1 MQNIFYP
8 LKFVLFLCLFSSAFL
23 VAQDQR
29 SGISY
34 QALILNISEVELPG
48 ANQKNTPLRNQNI
61 CLQFSLIDEMGNYEY
76 IEHTTTT
83 TDSNGMVNVVIGTGN
98 AVGGSPWSAIE
109 WSAAMKSLKVD
120 FDVTGQCNSFQ
131 ELSLQQLTAVPFALY
146 APGSEIPGPQGDP
159 GEEGISA
166 YEVWLAL
173 GNTGDEQAFIDALKG
188 DAGED
193 GILGADGQSVYDVW
207 LALGNTGDEQAFID
221 SLKGADGEDGD
232 DFAFELPDG
241 VENGDYLKW
250 IWNGTSWDITVITPD
265 DTSIILI
272 SSTGTNTQSV
282 CANVPIEP
290 VAYSFSEIVSGVT
303 VIGLP
308 AGLNFELTNNELI
321 ISGQITQQLLQS
333 STFEYQV
340 QVPQSNGPNRVAYG
354 RITFDPA
361 PQIILDV
368 GEQNMSACLLEP
380 IDPIE
385 YLIEN
390 AQNSA
395 TVTGLPPGISSSII
409 GNRIIISGTPDSSLI
424 DGSSATY
431 TIEIPPGTCDAV
443 SITGIISFTDCSTC
457 YPTAEAGADATICS
471 GEIFQI
477 AGNVGNATNIFWT
490 TSGNGTFDNSNSPN
504 PKYVPTTEDFDSGSV
519 TLTVKVQNDSCGSLE
534 ELEDSMVLSISDCS
548 SIDVTLI
555 NNMEAIVFA
564 NDVTFGAEIQTAN
577 IQNIASAGLC
587 YNTTG
592 GATTADPKVEQAYYD
607 GGFWKD
613 VPPVFE
619 LDLVSV
625 PVDSLFVRPFVTTIG
640 GDTVYGNQIAI
651 ANEDP
656 NRNHIYNFS
665 TESGDFS
672 PENYTITTTSEI
684 TFQNIISLRNLNWEY
699 GSPNY
704 SNIVIVNF
712 PSLDRIEGN
721 FTLKYEYSLREFNA
735 PKLREISSR
744 LIVDYNNIEKFL
756 LPELQSIRYGGS
768 IRFNENLNEL
778 NLEKLE
784 ITTRDCCGDFQIE
797 ENNLLSVINLNNFY
811 KSRRNDGYLSG
822 DLKIIKNSNL
832 KTISFGTELD
842 LEARIV
848 ISGNQLLEE
857 IVFTKLINVVS
868 GEISITNNETLKSVS
883 FNSLVSSDFV
893 KDKSYWH
900 EPYITISSNKL
911 LEEINAPNLENFYKI
926 STQNN
931 ESLSEIIFPELTTVH
946 KNLTIQNNANLSK
959 VHMPKLETTGDKVY
973 NSNSFNLSSNQ
984 TLNDINFDSL
994 NKVYTSLTLEN
1005 NQQLDLNDF
1014 PCNLFVLV
1022 NDGLDCTFGDINVSN
1037 NLDDTYCFQ
1046 DQSLIPPIDIQT
1058 VAAFNISSEQAQSGG
1073 TITSFTKMKSRGV
1086 VWSTS
1091 PNPTIEN
1098 DFFSENGSLNGPY
1111 DSYMYNLQPN
1121 TTYYFRAYGED
1132 CKGVFYGNELEFT
1145 TLP

>member
-1 MQNIFYP
+1 MQNIFQP
-8 LKFVLFLCLFSSAFL
+8 LKFVLFLCLFNATFIA
-23 VAQDQR
+23 AQDQR

-34 QALILNISEVELPG
+34 QALILNTSEVELPG
-48 ANQKNTPLRNQNI
+48 ANQKDSPLRNKEI
-61 CLQFSLIDEMGNYEY
+61 CLQFSLIDETGNYEY
-76 IEHTTTT
+76 IEHVRTT
-83 TDSNGMVNVVIGTGN
+83 TDSQGMVNLVIGTGTPI
-98 AVGGSPWSAIE
+98 GGSQWSDIE

-120 FDVTGQCNSFQ
+120 FDITGQCNAF
-131 ELSLQQLTAVPFALY
+131 EALSLQQLTAVPFALY
-146 APGSEIPGPQGDP
+146 APGAGTEGPQGEVGDP
-159 GEEGISA
+159 GEDGEDGEPGVSGEEGPSA
-166 YEVWLAL
+166 YEIWLDL
-173 GNTGDEQAFIDALKG
+173 GNTGTEQ
-188 DAGED
+188 E
-193 GILGADGQSVYDVW
+193 
-207 LALGNTGDEQAFID
+207 FID

-241 VENGDYLKW
+241 VENGDYLQW

-272 SSTGTNTQSV
+272 SSTGTNNQSV
-282 CANVPIEP
+282 CANVEIEP
-290 VAYSFSEIVSGVT
+290 IFYSFSEVVSGVT

-308 AGLNFELTNNELI
+308 SGLTFELTNNELV
-321 ISGQITQQLLQS
+321 ISGKITQQLLQT

-354 RITFDPA
+354 KITFEPA
-361 PQIILDV
+361 PQILLDL
-368 GEQNMSACLLEP
+368 GEQNLSSCLLEP
-380 IDPIE
+380 IEPIE

-390 AQNSA
+390 SQSSA
-395 TVTGLPPGISSSII
+395 TITGLPSGITSSIV
-409 GNRIIISGTPDSSLI
+409 GNRIIIQGIPDSTLI
-424 DGSSATY
+424 DGSSYIY
-431 TIEIPPGTCDAV
+431 TIETDPGTCAAV
-443 SITGIISFTDCSTC
+443 SITGTLSFTDCSTC

-504 PKYVPTTEDFDSGSV
+504 PKYVPTNEDFNSGSV
-519 TLTVKVQNDSCGSLE
+519 TLTVKAQNDSCGSLE

-555 NNMEAIVFA
+555 NNIEAIVFA
-564 NDVTFGAEIQTAN
+564 NDVTFGAEIVTDN

-592 GATTADPKVEQAYYD
+592 GATTSDPKVEQAYYD
-607 GGFWKD
+607 GGFWKE
-613 VPPVFE
+613 VPPIFE
-619 LDLVSV
+619 LDLVGV

-665 TESGDFS
+665 TYSGDFS

-684 TFQNIISLRNLNWEY
+684 TFQNIISIDNLNWEY

-712 PSLDRIEGN
+712 PSLDRIGGN
-721 FTLKYEYSLREFNA
+721 LILNYEYSLREFNA
-735 PKLREISSR
+735 PKLREINR
-744 LIVDYNNIEKFL
+744 VKVGYNTIEKFL
-756 LPELQSIRYGGS
+756 LPKLLSIAGGGFIS
-768 IRFNENLNEL
+768 QNENLEEIDL
-778 NLEKLE
+778 DSLEE
-784 ITTRDCCGDFQIE
+784 ISSSFTIND
-797 ENNLLSVINLNNFY
+797 NNLLSVINLNNFY
-811 KSRRNDGYLSG
+811 KSRNGNGSHTG
-822 DLKIIKNSNL
+822 VIGINNNSNL
-832 KTISFGTELD
+832 KTINFGTGLD
-842 LEARIV
+842 LEAS
-848 ISGNQLLEE
+848 ISITNNEKLEE
-857 IVFTKLINVVS
+857 INVNNITNVVS
-868 GEISITNNETLKSVS
+868 GEIFIQSNETLKSVS
-883 FNSLVSSDFV
+883 FNSLKSSNDV
-893 KDKSYWH
+893 KDKKYWS
-900 EPYITISSNKL
+900 EPYISIGSNKL
-911 LEEINAPNLENFYKI
+911 LEEINAPSLEDFYKI
-926 STQNN
+926 SIVSN
-931 ESLSEIIFPELTTVH
+931 ESLSEVIFPELTTVY
-946 KNLTIQNNANLSK
+946 KNLSVQSNVSLSK

-973 NSNSFNLSSNQ
+973 NSISFSLNHNQ

-994 NKVYTSLTLEN
+994 HKVYTSLTVVN

-1014 PCNLFVLV
+1014 PCKLFVLV

-1046 DQSLIPPIDIQT
+1046 DPSLIPPIDIQT
-1058 VAAFNISSEQAQSGG
+1058 VAAFNITSAQAQSGG
-1073 TITSFTKMKSRGV
+1073 AITSFTEMKSRGV

-1091 PNPTIEN
+1091 ANPTIDDVN
-1098 DFFSENGSLNGPY
+1098 DFSSENGSLNGSY

-1132 CKGVFYGNELEFT
+1132 CNGVFYGNELEFK

>member
-1 MQNIFYP
+1 MKNKVSLLLIFFM
-8 LKFVLFLCLFSSAFL
+8 LSNFLF
-23 VAQDQR
+23 AQENR
-29 SGISY
+29 NGISY
-34 QALILNISEVELPG
+34 QALILDTNVEELPG
-48 ANQKNTPLRNQNI
+48 VNNVQLPLVNTQI
-61 CLQFSLIDEMGNYEY
+61 CLAFTILDALGNDEYKEY
-76 IEHTTTT
+76 VVTT
-83 TDSNGMVNVVIGTGN
+83 TDLFGMVNVVIGTGQQVSFN
-98 AVGGSPWSAIE
+98 GWNDIAWTSDS
-109 WSAAMKSLKVD
+109 KSLVVELDK
-120 FDVTGQCNSFQ
+120 TGSCTAF
-131 ELSLQQLTAVPFALY
+131 ELISNEKLTAVPFALY
-146 APGSEIPGPQGDP
+146 SPGSGVQGID
-159 GEEGISA
+159 GKSA
-166 YEVWLAL
+166 YEIWLDL
-173 GNTGDEQAFIDALKG
+173 GNTGTEQD
-188 DAGED
+188 
-193 GILGADGQSVYDVW
+193 
-207 LALGNTGDEQAFID
+207 FID
-221 SLKGADGEDGD
+221 SLKGADGEDGED
-232 DFAFELPDG
+232 GEDFAFELPDG
-241 VENGDYLKW
+241 VENGDYLQW
-250 IWNGTSWDITVITPD
+250 IWNGSSWDITVITPD

-272 SSTGTNTQSV
+272 SSSGTNNQSV
-282 CANVPIEP
+282 CANVEIEP
-290 VAYSFSEIVSGVT
+290 IVYSFSEIVSGVT

-308 AGLNFELTNNELI
+308 SGLNFELTNNELI
-321 ISGQITQQLLQS
+321 ISGKITQQLLQT

-368 GEQNMSACLLEP
+368 GKQNMSACLLEP

-390 AQNSA
+390 SQNSA
-395 TVTGLPPGISSSII
+395 TVTGLPPGISSSIV

-431 TIEIPPGTCDAV
+431 TIETPPGTCDAV

-477 AGNVGNATNIFWT
+477 AGNVGNATNIYWT
-490 TSGNGTFDNSNSPN
+490 TSGNGTFDNPNSPN
-504 PKYVPTTEDFDSGSV
+504 PKYVPTNEDFNSGSV
-519 TLTVKVQNDSCGSLE
+519 TLTVKAQNDSCGSLE
-534 ELEDSMVLSISDCS
+534 ELEDSMLLSISDCS

-555 NNMEAIVFA
+555 NNIEAVVFA
-564 NDVTFGAEIQTAN
+564 NDVTFGAEIVTDN

-587 YNTTG
+587 YNTSG
-592 GATTADPKVEQAYYD
+592 GATTSDTKVEQAYYD
-607 GGFWKD
+607 GGFWKE

-619 LDLVSV
+619 LDLVGV

-704 SNIVIVNF
+704 SNIVTVNF
-712 PSLDRIEGN
+712 PNLDRIEQN
-721 FTLKYEYSLREFNA
+721 FILKYEYSLREFNA
-735 PKLREISSR
+735 PKLREVSSNFK
-744 LIVDYNNIEKFL
+744 VDYNNIEKFL
-756 LPELQSIRYGGS
+756 LPKLQYSGEGEGS
-768 IRFNENLNEL
+768 ISHNEKLNQL
-778 NLEKLE
+778 NLASWEGVKSAYNYFY
-784 ITTRDCCGDFQIE
+784 ITH
-797 ENNLLSVINLNNFY
+797 NNSLYDINLDSFY
-811 KSRRNDGYLSG
+811 RLRRNDGYAEYQL
-822 DLKIIKNSNL
+822 IISNNLNL
-832 KTISFGTELD
+832 KTINFRTDMD
-842 LEARIV
+842 LESRIQ
-848 ISGNQLLEE
+848 IYDNESLEE
-857 IVFTKLINVVS
+857 INFHNLSNVNSGDIRVYANQKLKKIN
-868 GEISITNNETLKSVS
+868 
-883 FNSLVSSDFV
+883 FYSLVSSDYV
-893 KDKSYWH
+893 KDQERWR
-900 EPYITISSNKL
+900 EPHINIFNNIM
-911 LEEINAPNLENFYKI
+911 LEEINAPSLENFYSI
-926 STQNN
+926 SIREN
-931 ESLSEIIFPELTTVH
+931 ESLAEITFNELTTTH
-946 KNLTIQNNANLSK
+946 KNLYVKDNVSLSK
-959 VHMPKLETTGDKVY
+959 IYMPKLETTGSKVY
-973 NSNSFNLSSNQ
+973 DSNSFYLNSNQ

-994 NKVYTSLTLEN
+994 HKVYTSLNVEN

-1037 NLDDTYCFQ
+1037 NQDDTYCFQ
-1046 DQSLIPPIDIQT
+1046 DPSLIPPTDIQT

-1086 VWSTS
+1086 VWSIS

-1098 DFFSENGSLNGPY
+1098 DIFSENGSLNGSY

-1121 TTYYFRAYGED
+1121 TTYYYRAYGED
-1132 CKGVFYGNELEFT
+1132 CNGVFYGNELQFT

>member
-1 MQNIFYP
+1 MKNKNSLLLI
-8 LKFVLFLCLFSSAFL
+8 LFASANFLF
-23 VAQDQR
+23 AQQSR
-29 SGISY
+29 NGISY
-34 QALILNISEVELPG
+34 QALILDTNVEELPG
-48 ANQKNTPLRNQNI
+48 VNNVQSPLVNTQI
-61 CLQFSLIDEMGNYEY
+61 CLAFTILDAFGNEEY
-76 IEHTTTT
+76 KEYVVTT
-83 TDSNGMVNVVIGTGN
+83 TDLFGMVNEVIGTGQQVSFN
-98 AVGGSPWSAIE
+98 GWNDIAWTSDS
-109 WSAAMKSLKVD
+109 KSLMVELDK
-120 FDVTGQCNSFQ
+120 TGSCTGF
-131 ELSLQQLTAVPFALY
+131 ELISNEVLTAVPFALY
-146 APGSEIPGPQGDP
+146 SPGSGVQGIDGKSAYEIWLDLGNTGSEQDFIDSLIGDDGDP
-159 GEEGISA
+159 GDPGDDGDSA

-173 GNTGDEQAFIDALKG
+173 GNTGTEQD
-188 DAGED
+188 
-193 GILGADGQSVYDVW
+193 
-207 LALGNTGDEQAFID
+207 FID

-241 VENGDYLKW
+241 VENGDFLQW
-250 IWNGTSWDITVITPD
+250 IWNGTTWDITVITPD

-272 SSTGTNTQSV
+272 SSSGTNNQSV
-282 CANVPIEP
+282 CANVEIEP
-290 VAYSFSEIVSGVT
+290 IVYSFSEIVSGVT

-308 AGLNFELTNNELI
+308 SGLNFELTNNELI
-321 ISGQITQQLLQS
+321 ISGQITQQLLET

-390 AQNSA
+390 SQNSA
-395 TVTGLPPGISSSII
+395 TITGLPPGISSSIV
-409 GNRIIISGTPDSSLI
+409 GNRIIISGTPDSSLV

-431 TIEIPPGTCDAV
+431 TIETPPGTCDAV

-477 AGNVGNATNIFWT
+477 AGNVGNATNIYWT
-490 TSGNGTFDNSNSPN
+490 TSGNGTFDNPNSPN
-504 PKYVPTTEDFDSGSV
+504 PKYVPTNEDFSSGSV
-519 TLTVKVQNDSCGSLE
+519 TLTVRAQNDSCGSLE

-555 NNMEAIVFA
+555 NNIEAIVFA
-564 NDVTFGAEIQTAN
+564 NDVTFGAEIVTDN

-587 YNTTG
+587 YNTIG
-592 GATTADPKVEQAYYD
+592 GATTSDPKVEQAYYD
-607 GGFWKD
+607 GGFWKE

-619 LDLVSV
+619 LDLVGV

-712 PSLDRIEGN
+712 PSLDRIEDN
-721 FTLKYEYSLREFNA
+721 FILKYEYSLREFNA
-735 PKLREISSR
+735 PKLRDVSTLLKVE
-744 LIVDYNNIEKFL
+744 YNNIEKFL
-756 LPELQSIRYGGS
+756 LPNLRYGGRS
-768 IRFNENLNEL
+768 SGAISNNENLNEL
-778 NLEKLE
+778 DLSSLEGNNYG
-784 ITTRDCCGDFQIE
+784 CCGEFKIDNNDSLIE
-797 ENNLLSVINLNNFY
+797 INLDSFY
-811 KSRRNDGYLSG
+811 KHRRGGRGNHYEFRIYENL
-822 DLKIIKNSNL
+822 NL
-832 KTISFGTELD
+832 KRIHFGADLD
-842 LEARIV
+842 FEAHIRIYR
-848 ISGNQLLEE
+848 
-857 IVFTKLINVVS
+857 
-868 GEISITNNETLKSVS
+868 NE
-883 FNSLVSSDFV
+883 N
-893 KDKSYWH
+893 
-900 EPYITISSNKL
+900 
-911 LEEINAPNLENFYKI
+911 LEEINFTNLTKVQSGQIEIENNQSLKKITFDSLKSSNYVKDQEQWMEPSIFILNNIILEEINMPSLEDFYKI
-926 STQNN
+926 TIKNN
-931 ESLSEIIFPELTTVH
+931 ESLPEIIFPELLTIH
-946 KNLTIQNNANLSK
+946 KNLTIQNNSNLSK

-973 NSNSFNLSSNQ
+973 NSNSFLFNSNQ
-984 TLNDINFDSL
+984 SLNDINFDSL
-994 NKVYTSLTLEN
+994 HKVYTSLTVEN
-1005 NQQLDLNDF
+1005 NQQLNLNDF

-1046 DQSLIPPIDIQT
+1046 DPSLIPAIDIQT

-1098 DFFSENGSLNGPY
+1098 DFFSENGSLNGSY
-1111 DSYMYNLQPN
+1111 DSYMYNLQPD
-1121 TTYYFRAYGED
+1121 TKYYFRAYGED
-1132 CKGVFYGNELEFT
+1132 CNGVFYGNELQFT

>member
-1 MQNIFYP
+1 MQNIFQP
-8 LKFVLFLCLFSSAFL
+8 LKFVLFLCLFNAAFIA
-23 VAQDQR
+23 AQDQR

-34 QALILNISEVELPG
+34 QALILNTSEVELPG
-48 ANQKNTPLRNQNI
+48 ANQKDSPLRNKEI
-61 CLQFSLIDEMGNYEY
+61 CLQFSLIDETGNYEY
-76 IEHTTTT
+76 IEHVRTT
-83 TDSNGMVNVVIGTGN
+83 TDSQGMVNLVIGTGTPI
-98 AVGGSPWSAIE
+98 GGSQWSDIE

-120 FDVTGQCNSFQ
+120 FDITGQCNAF
-131 ELSLQQLTAVPFALY
+131 EALSLQQLTAVPFALY
-146 APGSEIPGPQGDP
+146 APGAGTEGPQGEAGNPGEDGEDGEP
-159 GEEGISA
+159 GVSGEEGPSA
-166 YEVWLAL
+166 YEIWLDL
-173 GNTGDEQAFIDALKG
+173 GNTGTEQ
-188 DAGED
+188 E
-193 GILGADGQSVYDVW
+193 
-207 LALGNTGDEQAFID
+207 FID

-241 VENGDYLKW
+241 VENGDYLQW

-272 SSTGTNTQSV
+272 SSTGTNNQSV
-282 CANVPIEP
+282 CANVEIEP
-290 VAYSFSEIVSGVT
+290 IFYSFSEVVSGVT

-308 AGLNFELTNNELI
+308 SGLTFELTNNELV
-321 ISGQITQQLLQS
+321 ISGKITQQLLQT

-354 RITFDPA
+354 KITFEPA
-361 PQIILDV
+361 PQILLDL
-368 GEQNMSACLLEP
+368 GEQNLSSCLLEP
-380 IDPIE
+380 IEPIE

-390 AQNSA
+390 SQSSV
-395 TVTGLPPGISSSII
+395 TITGLPSGITSSIVV
-409 GNRIIISGTPDSSLI
+409 NRIIIQGIPDSTLI
-424 DGSSATY
+424 DGSSYIY
-431 TIEIPPGTCDAV
+431 TIETDPGTCAAV
-443 SITGIISFTDCSTC
+443 SITGTLSFTDCSTC

-504 PKYVPTTEDFDSGSV
+504 PKYVPTNEDFNSGSV
-519 TLTVKVQNDSCGSLE
+519 TLTVKAQNDSCGSLE

-555 NNMEAIVFA
+555 NNIEAIVFA
-564 NDVTFGAEIQTAN
+564 NDVTFGAEIVTDN

-592 GATTADPKVEQAYYD
+592 GPTTLDPKVEQAYYD

-613 VPPVFE
+613 VPAVFE
-619 LDLVSV
+619 LDLVGV

-712 PSLDRIEGN
+712 PSLDRIERN

-735 PKLREISSR
+735 PKLRDVGTALRI
-744 LIVDYNNIEKFL
+744 DHNNIEKFL
-756 LPELQSIRYGGS
+756 LPNLQYVGGES
-768 IRFNENLNEL
+768 GIISNNENLNEL
-778 NLEKLE
+778 DLSNLEGNND
-784 ITTRDCCGDFQIE
+784 RCCGSFQIY
-797 ENNLLSVINLNNFY
+797 NNDSLIEINLDSFY
-811 KSRRNDGYLSG
+811 KHRRNYGFHDQFSIYENLN
-822 DLKIIKNSNL
+822 LKIIH
-832 KTISFGTELD
+832 FGAD
-842 LEARIV
+842 IDFEAYIRIYR
-848 ISGNQLLEE
+848 NENLEE
-857 IVFTKLINVVS
+857 INFTNLTNVQSGQIEIHHNQSLKKINFDS
-868 GEISITNNETLKSVS
+868 LKSS
-883 FNSLVSSDFV
+883 NYV
-893 KDKSYWH
+893 KDKQDWR
-900 EPYITISSNKL
+900 EPHIFINNNSL
-911 LEEINAPNLENFYKI
+911 LEEINAPSLEDFYKI
-926 STQNN
+926 TIASN
-931 ESLSEIIFPELTTVH
+931 ESLSEVIFPELTTVY
-946 KNLTIQNNANLSK
+946 KNLSVQSNVSLSK

-973 NSNSFNLSSNQ
+973 NSNSFYLNYNQ
-984 TLNDINFDSL
+984 TLNDINFESL
-994 NKVYTSLTLEN
+994 LKVYTSLTVQD

-1014 PCNLFVLV
+1014 PCKLFVLV

-1046 DQSLIPPIDIQT
+1046 DPSLIPPIDIQT
-1058 VAAFNISSEQAQSGG
+1058 VTAFNITSAQAQSGG
-1073 TITSFTKMKSRGV
+1073 AITSFTEMKSRGI

-1091 PNPTIEN
+1091 ANPTIDDVN
-1098 DFFSENGSLNGPY
+1098 DFSSENGSLNGSY

-1132 CKGVFYGNELEFT
+1132 CNGVFYGNELEFT

>member
-1 MQNIFYP
+1 MKNKNSLLLI
-8 LKFVLFLCLFSSAFL
+8 LFVSVNFLF
-23 VAQDQR
+23 AQQSR
-29 SGISY
+29 NGISY
-34 QALILNISEVELPG
+34 QALILDTNVEELPG
-48 ANQKNTPLRNQNI
+48 VNNVQSPLVNTQI
-61 CLQFSLIDEMGNYEY
+61 CLAFTILDALGNEEY
-76 IEHTTTT
+76 KEYVVTT
-83 TDSNGMVNVVIGTGN
+83 TDLFGMVNEVIGTGQQVSFN
-98 AVGGSPWSAIE
+98 GWNDIAWTSDS
-109 WSAAMKSLKVD
+109 KSLMVELDK
-120 FDVTGQCNSFQ
+120 TGSCTGF
-131 ELSLQQLTAVPFALY
+131 ELISNEVLTAVPFALY
-146 APGSEIPGPQGDP
+146 SPGSGVQGIDGKSAYEIWLDLGNTGTEQDFIDSLIGDDGDP
-159 GEEGISA
+159 GDPGDDGDSA

-173 GNTGDEQAFIDALKG
+173 GNTGTEQ
-188 DAGED
+188 E
-193 GILGADGQSVYDVW
+193 
-207 LALGNTGDEQAFID
+207 FID

-241 VENGDYLKW
+241 VENGDYLQW

-272 SSTGTNTQSV
+272 SSSGTNNQSV
-282 CANVPIEP
+282 CANVEIEP
-290 VAYSFSEIVSGVT
+290 IVYSFSEIVSGVT

-308 AGLNFELTNNELI
+308 SGLNFELTNNELI
-321 ISGQITQQLLQS
+321 ISGQITQQLLQT

-390 AQNSA
+390 SQNSA
-395 TVTGLPPGISSSII
+395 TVTGLPPGISSSIV

-431 TIEIPPGTCDAV
+431 TIETPPGTCDAV

-477 AGNVGNATNIFWT
+477 AGNVGNATNIYWT
-490 TSGNGTFDNSNSPN
+490 TSGNGTFDNPNSPN
-504 PKYVPTTEDFDSGSV
+504 PKYVPTNEDFNSGSV
-519 TLTVKVQNDSCGSLE
+519 TLTVKAQNDSCGSLE
-534 ELEDSMVLSISDCS
+534 ELEDSMLLSISDCS

-555 NNMEAIVFA
+555 NNIEAIVFA
-564 NDVTFGAEIQTAN
+564 NDVTFGAEIVTDN

-587 YNTTG
+587 YNTSG
-592 GATTADPKVEQAYYD
+592 GATTSDPKVEQAYYD
-607 GGFWKD
+607 GGFWKEI
-613 VPPVFE
+613 PPVFE
-619 LDLVSV
+619 LDLVGV

-665 TESGDFS
+665 TESGNFS

-712 PSLDRIEGN
+712 PNLDRIEDN

-735 PKLREISSR
+735 PKLREIKR
-744 LIVDYNNIEKFL
+744 KLRVDYNNIEKFL
-756 LPELQSIRYGGS
+756 LPELQYIGEGGS
-768 IRFNENLNEL
+768 VTYNENLNEL
-778 NLEKLE
+778 NFESLEDTLKNG
-784 ITTRDCCGDFQIE
+784 CCESFTIG
-797 ENNLLSVINLNNFY
+797 NNDLLSFLNLNKFH
-811 KSRRNDGYLSG
+811 KSIRNDGSIYDPLN
-822 DLKIIKNSNL
+822 IVENSNL
-832 KTISFGTELD
+832 KIVNFGTNLD
-842 LEARIV
+842 LEALILINNNV
-848 ISGNQLLEE
+848 SLEE
-857 IVFTKLINVVS
+857 INFLKLVNVKTGLIKVNNNKILKKIN
-868 GEISITNNETLKSVS
+868 
-883 FNSLVSSDFV
+883 FNSLKSSNYV
-893 KDKSYWH
+893 KDKQYWY
-900 EPYITISSNKL
+900 EPKIEIRNNEL
-911 LEEINAPNLENFYKI
+911 LEEINMPSLEDFYKI
-926 STQNN
+926 TIENN
-931 ESLSEIIFPELTTVH
+931 ESVPEIIFPKLLTVY
-946 KNLTIQNNANLSK
+946 KNLTIRNNVNLSK
-959 VHMPKLETTGDKVY
+959 IHMPKLETTGDKVY
-973 NSNSFNLSSNQ
+973 NSNSFLFNSNQ
-984 TLNDINFDSL
+984 SLNDINFDSL
-994 NKVYTSLTLEN
+994 HKVYTSLTLEN

-1046 DQSLIPPIDIQT
+1046 DPSLIPPIDIQT
-1058 VAAFNISSEQAQSGG
+1058 VAAFNITSEQAQLGG

-1091 PNPTIEN
+1091 PNPTIDN
-1098 DFFSENGSLNGPY
+1098 DFFSENGSLNGSY
-1111 DSYMYNLQPN
+1111 DSYMYNLQPD
-1121 TTYYFRAYGED
+1121 TTYYYRAYGED
-1132 CKGVFYGNELEFT
+1132 CNGVFYGNELQFT

>member
-1 MQNIFYP
+1 MKNKIS
-8 LKFVLFLCLFSSAFL
+8 LLLILFASANFLF
-23 VAQDQR
+23 AQQSR
-29 SGISY
+29 NGISY
-34 QALILNISEVELPG
+34 QALILDTNVEELPG
-48 ANQKNTPLRNQNI
+48 VNNVQSPLVNTQI
-61 CLQFSLIDEMGNYEY
+61 CLAFTILDALGNEEY
-76 IEHTTTT
+76 KEYVVTT
-83 TDSNGMVNVVIGTGN
+83 TDMFGMVNEVIGTGQQVSFN
-98 AVGGSPWSAIE
+98 GWNDISWTSD
-109 WSAAMKSLKVD
+109 SKSLMVELDK
-120 FDVTGQCNSFQ
+120 TGSCTGF
-131 ELSLQQLTAVPFALY
+131 ELISNEVLTAVPFALY
-146 APGSEIPGPQGDP
+146 SPGSGVQGIDGKSAYEIWLDLGNTGTEQDFIDSLIGDDGDP
-159 GEEGISA
+159 GDPGDDGDSA

-173 GNTGDEQAFIDALKG
+173 GNTGTEQD
-188 DAGED
+188 
-193 GILGADGQSVYDVW
+193 
-207 LALGNTGDEQAFID
+207 FID

-241 VENGDYLKW
+241 VENGDYLQW
-250 IWNGTSWDITVITPD
+250 IWNGTTWDITVITPD
-265 DTSIILI
+265 DTNIILI
-272 SSTGTNTQSV
+272 SSSGTNNQSV
-282 CANVPIEP
+282 CANVEIEP
-290 VAYSFSEIVSGVT
+290 IVYSFSEIVSGVT

-308 AGLNFELTNNELI
+308 SGLNFELTNNELI
-321 ISGQITQQLLQS
+321 ISGQITQQLLQT

-390 AQNSA
+390 SQNSA
-395 TVTGLPPGISSSII
+395 TVTGLPPGISSSIV

-431 TIEIPPGTCDAV
+431 TIETPPGTCDAV

-477 AGNVGNATNIFWT
+477 AGNVGNATNIYWT
-490 TSGNGTFDNSNSPN
+490 TSGNGTFDNPNSPN
-504 PKYVPTTEDFDSGSV
+504 PKYVPTNEDFSSGSV
-519 TLTVKVQNDSCGSLE
+519 TLTVKAQNDSCGSLE

-548 SIDVTLI
+548 AIDVTLI
-555 NNMEAIVFA
+555 NNIEAIVFA
-564 NDVTFGAEIQTAN
+564 NYVTFGAEIVTDN

-587 YNTTG
+587 YNTSG
-592 GATTADPKVEQAYYD
+592 GATTSDPKVEQAYYD
-607 GGFWKD
+607 GGFWKE

-619 LDLVSV
+619 LDLVGV

-665 TESGDFS
+665 TESGNFS

-721 FTLKYEYSLREFNA
+721 FILKYEYSLREFNA
-735 PKLREISSR
+735 PKLREISKS
-744 LIVDYNNIEKFL
+744 LKVDFNNIEKFL
-756 LPELQSIRYGGS
+756 LAELKYLGESGSVRY
-768 IRFNENLNEL
+768 NENLNEL
-778 NLEKLE
+778 NLESLE
-784 ITTRDCCGDFQIE
+784 DVLRDNCCRSFDIS
-797 ENNLLSVINLNNFY
+797 NNNQLTDLSLKNYY
-811 KSRRNDGYLSG
+811 KNRSNDGGNWYELT
-822 DLKIIKNSNL
+822 IRENSNL
-832 KTISFGTELD
+832 KLIDFGTAMD
-842 LEARIV
+842 LESV
-848 ISGNQLLEE
+848 ISIYDNESLEE
-857 IVFTKLINVVS
+857 IKFSNLSNIKSGRITIYRNKILKKIN
-868 GEISITNNETLKSVS
+868 
-883 FNSLVSSDFV
+883 FNGLVTSDFV
-893 KDKSYWH
+893 KDKEYWS
-900 EPYITISSNKL
+900 EPNILISENEL
-911 LEEINAPNLENFYKI
+911 LEEINAPHLENFYQIDIRENK
-926 STQNN
+926 
-931 ESLSEIIFPELTTVH
+931 SLLEIIFPELATVH
-946 KNLTIQNNANLSK
+946 KNITIRNNVNLSK
-959 VHMPKLETTGDKVY
+959 IHMPKLETTGDKVY
-973 NSNSFNLSSNQ
+973 NSNSFYFYSNQ
-984 TLNDINFDSL
+984 NLNDINFDSL
-994 NKVYTSLTLEN
+994 HKVYTSLTVEN

-1037 NLDDTYCFQ
+1037 NQDDSYCFQ
-1046 DQSLIPPIDIQT
+1046 DLSLIPAIDIQT
-1058 VAAFNISSEQAQSGG
+1058 DDAFNITSEQAQSGG
-1073 TITSFTKMKSRGV
+1073 TITSFTKMKSRGI

-1091 PNPTIEN
+1091 PSPSIDDVN
-1098 DFFSENGSLNGPY
+1098 DFYSENGSLNGDY
-1111 DSYMYNLQPN
+1111 TSYMYNLQPD

-1132 CKGVFYGNELEFT
+1132 CNGVFYGNELQFT

>member
-1 MQNIFYP
+1 MKNKIS
-8 LKFVLFLCLFSSAFL
+8 LLLILFASANFLF
-23 VAQDQR
+23 AQQSR
-29 SGISY
+29 NGISY
-34 QALILNISEVELPG
+34 QALILDTNVEELPG
-48 ANQKNTPLRNQNI
+48 VNNVQSPLVNTQI
-61 CLQFSLIDEMGNYEY
+61 CLAFTVLDAFGNEEY
-76 IEHTTTT
+76 KEYVVTT
-83 TDSNGMVNVVIGTGN
+83 TDLFGMVSEVIGTGQQVSFN
-98 AVGGSPWSAIE
+98 GWNDIAWTSDS
-109 WSAAMKSLKVD
+109 KSLMVELDK
-120 FDVTGQCNSFQ
+120 TGSCTGF
-131 ELSLQQLTAVPFALY
+131 ELISNEVLTAVPFALY
-146 APGSEIPGPQGDP
+146 SPGSGVQGIDGKSAYEIWLDLGNTGTEQDFIDSLIGDDGDP
-159 GEEGISA
+159 GDPGDDGDSA

-173 GNTGDEQAFIDALKG
+173 GNTGTEQD
-188 DAGED
+188 
-193 GILGADGQSVYDVW
+193 
-207 LALGNTGDEQAFID
+207 FID
-221 SLKGADGEDGD
+221 SLKGEDGEDGD

-241 VENGDYLKW
+241 VENGDYLQW

-272 SSTGTNTQSV
+272 SSSGTNNQSV
-282 CANVPIEP
+282 CANVEIEP
-290 VAYSFSEIVSGVT
+290 IVYSFSEIVSGVT

-308 AGLNFELTNNELI
+308 SGLNFELTNNELI
-321 ISGQITQQLLQS
+321 ISGEITQQLLQT

-390 AQNSA
+390 SQNSA
-395 TVTGLPPGISSSII
+395 TVTGLPPGISSSIV

-431 TIEIPPGTCDAV
+431 TIETPPGTCDAV

-477 AGNVGNATNIFWT
+477 AGNVGNATNIYWT
-490 TSGNGTFDNSNSPN
+490 TSGNGTFDNPNSPN
-504 PKYVPTTEDFDSGSV
+504 PKYVPTNEDFSSGSV
-519 TLTVKVQNDSCGSLE
+519 TLTVRAQNDSCGSLE
-534 ELEDSMVLSISDCS
+534 ELEDSMLLSISDCS

-555 NNMEAIVFA
+555 NNIEAIVFA
-564 NDVTFGAEIQTAN
+564 NDVTFGAEIVTDN

-587 YNTTG
+587 YNTSG
-592 GATTADPKVEQAYYD
+592 GATTSDPKVEQAYYD
-607 GGFWKD
+607 GGFWKE

-619 LDLVSV
+619 LDLVGV

-665 TESGDFS
+665 TESGNFS

-684 TFQNIISLRNLNWEY
+684 TFQNIITLNNLNWEY

-704 SNIVIVNF
+704 SNIVVVNF
-712 PSLDRIEGN
+712 PSLDRIN
-721 FTLKYEYSLREFNA
+721 DDLKLYYEYSLREFNA
-735 PKLREISSR
+735 PKLREIGDK
-744 LIVDYNNIEKFL
+744 IEIQNNNLEKFL
-756 LPELQSIRYGGS
+756 LPKLESIRRGGF

-778 NLEKLE
+778 NLESYKGGNFSTDCRIEISGNNSLLTLNLE
-784 ITTRDCCGDFQIE
+784 NFYTTRSGNGYTGFLIIN
-797 ENNLLSVINLNNFY
+797 ENHS
-811 KSRRNDGYLSG
+811 
-822 DLKIIKNSNL
+822 L
-832 KTISFGTELD
+832 KTINFDTNLD
-842 LEARIV
+842 LESSIE
-848 ISGNQLLEE
+848 IYNNQSLEE
-857 IVFTKLINVVS
+857 INFTSLTNVNTGYIN
-868 GEISITNNETLKSVS
+868 INEPNLKKIN
-883 FNSLVSSDFV
+883 FNSLVSSRSSKEF
-893 KDKSYWH
+893 SYWS
-900 EPYITISSNKL
+900 EPSIFIYQNTL
-911 LEEINAPNLENFYKI
+911 LEEINMPILEDFYKI
-926 STQNN
+926 SIENN
-931 ESLSEIIFPELTTVH
+931 ESLPEIIFSELATVH
-946 KNLTIQNNANLSK
+946 KNITIRNNVNLSK
-959 VHMPKLETTGDKVY
+959 IHMPKLETTGGKVY
-973 NSNSFNLSSNQ
+973 NSQSLSIYSNQ

-994 NKVYTSLTLEN
+994 HKVYTSLTLEN

-1022 NDGLDCTFGDINVSN
+1022 NDGLDCNFGDINVSN

-1046 DQSLIPPIDIQT
+1046 DPSLIPPIDIQT

-1098 DFFSENGSLNGPY
+1098 DFFSENGSLNGSY
-1111 DSYMYNLQPN
+1111 DSYMYNLQPD

-1132 CKGVFYGNELEFT
+1132 CNGVFYGNELQFT

>member
-1 MQNIFYP
+1 MQNIFQP
-8 LKFVLFLCLFSSAFL
+8 LKFVLFLCLFNATFIA
-23 VAQDQR
+23 AQDQR

-34 QALILNISEVELPG
+34 QALILNTSEVELPG
-48 ANQKNTPLRNQNI
+48 ANQKDSPLRNKEI
-61 CLQFSLIDEMGNYEY
+61 CLQFSLIDETGNYEY
-76 IEHTTTT
+76 IEHVRTT
-83 TDSNGMVNVVIGTGN
+83 TDSQGMVNLVIGTGTP
-98 AVGGSPWSAIE
+98 VGGSQWSDIE

-120 FDVTGQCNSFQ
+120 FDITGQCNAF
-131 ELSLQQLTAVPFALY
+131 EALSLQQLTAVPFALY
-146 APGSEIPGPQGDP
+146 APGAGTEGPQGEAGEPGEDGEDGEAGEDGEDGEAGVS
-159 GEEGISA
+159 GEEGPSA
-166 YEVWLAL
+166 YEIWLDL
-173 GNTGDEQAFIDALKG
+173 GNTGTEQ
-188 DAGED
+188 E
-193 GILGADGQSVYDVW
+193 
-207 LALGNTGDEQAFID
+207 FID

-241 VENGDYLKW
+241 VENGDYLQW

-272 SSTGTNTQSV
+272 SSTGTNNQSV
-282 CANVPIEP
+282 CANVEIEP
-290 VAYSFSEIVSGVT
+290 IFYSFSEVVSGIT

-308 AGLNFELTNNELI
+308 SGLTFELTNNELV
-321 ISGQITQQLLQS
+321 ISGKITQQLLQT

-354 RITFDPA
+354 KITFEPA
-361 PQIILDV
+361 PQILLDL
-368 GEQNMSACLLEP
+368 GEQNVSSCLLEP
-380 IDPIE
+380 IEPIE

-390 AQNSA
+390 SQSSA
-395 TVTGLPPGISSSII
+395 TITGLPSGITSSIV
-409 GNRIIISGTPDSSLI
+409 GNRIIIQGIPDSTLI
-424 DGSSATY
+424 DGSSYIY
-431 TIEIPPGTCDAV
+431 TIETDPGTCAAV
-443 SITGIISFTDCSTC
+443 SITGTLSFTDCSTC

-504 PKYVPTTEDFDSGSV
+504 PKYVPTNEDFNSGSV
-519 TLTVKVQNDSCGSLE
+519 TLTVKAQNDSCGSLE

-555 NNMEAIVFA
+555 NNIEAIVFA
-564 NDVTFGAEIQTAN
+564 NAVTFGAEIVTDN

-592 GATTADPKVEQAYYD
+592 GATTSDPKVEQAYYD
-607 GGFWKD
+607 GGFWKE
-613 VPPVFE
+613 VPPIFE
-619 LDLVSV
+619 LDLVGV

-665 TESGDFS
+665 TDSGDFS

-712 PSLDRIEGN
+712 PSLDRIQGN
-721 FTLKYEYSLREFNA
+721 LILNYEYSLREFNA
-735 PKLREISSR
+735 PKLREISNR
-744 LIVDYNNIEKFL
+744 LNVGFNNIENFL
-756 LPELQSIRYGGS
+756 LPNLLSIAGGGS
-768 IRFNENLNEL
+768 ISRNENLEEIDL
-778 NLEKLE
+778 DSLEE
-784 ITTRDCCGDFQIE
+784 IGSSFAINY
-797 ENNLLSVINLNNFY
+797 NNLLSVINLNNFY
-811 KSRRNDGYLSG
+811 KSRRNNGNHGGGLTINY
-822 DLKIIKNSNL
+822 NSNL
-832 KTISFGTELD
+832 KTINLGTGLD
-842 LEARIV
+842 LETKIQ
-848 ISGNQLLEE
+848 IFNNEKLEE
-857 IVFTKLINVVS
+857 INVNNITNVVS
-868 GEISITNNETLKSVS
+868 GEIYIHNNETLKSVS
-883 FNSLVSSDFV
+883 FNSLKSSNDV
-893 KDKSYWH
+893 KDKDYWH
-900 EPYITISSNKL
+900 EPYILISNNKL
-911 LEEINAPNLENFYKI
+911 LEEINAPSLEDFYKI
-926 STQNN
+926 TINN
-931 ESLSEIIFPELTTVH
+931 NDSLSEVIFPELTTVH
-946 KNLTIQNNANLSK
+946 KNLGVQNNGSLSK
-959 VHMPKLETTGDKVY
+959 IHMPKLETTGDKVY
-973 NSNSFNLSSNQ
+973 NQNSFYLNSNQ
-984 TLNDINFDSL
+984 TLNDINFESL
-994 NKVYTSLTLEN
+994 LKVYTSLTVQN

-1014 PCNLFVLV
+1014 PCKLFVLE

-1046 DQSLIPPIDIQT
+1046 DPSLIPPIDIQT
-1058 VAAFNISSEQAQSGG
+1058 VAAFNISSDQAQ
-1073 TITSFTKMKSRGV
+1073 TATNITSYTKMKSRGI

-1091 PNPTIEN
+1091 ANPTIDDVN
-1098 DFFSENGSLNGPY
+1098 DFSSENGSLNGPY

-1132 CKGVFYGNELEFT
+1132 CNGVFYGNELEFI

>member
-1 MQNIFYP
+1 MQNIFQP
-8 LKFVLFLCLFSSAFL
+8 LKFVLFLCLFNATFIA
-23 VAQDQR
+23 AQDQR

-34 QALILNISEVELPG
+34 QALILNTSEVELPG
-48 ANQKNTPLRNQNI
+48 ANQKDSPLRNKEI
-61 CLQFSLIDEMGNYEY
+61 CLQFSLIDETGNYEY
-76 IEHTTTT
+76 IEHVRTT
-83 TDSNGMVNVVIGTGN
+83 TDSQGMVNLVIGTGTP
-98 AVGGSPWSAIE
+98 VGGSQWSDIE

-120 FDVTGQCNSFQ
+120 FDITGQCNAF
-131 ELSLQQLTAVPFALY
+131 EALSLQQLTAVPFALY
-146 APGSEIPGPQGDP
+146 APGAGTEGPQGEAGEPGEDGEDGEAGEDGEDGEAGVS
-159 GEEGISA
+159 GEEGPSA
-166 YEVWLAL
+166 YEIWLDL
-173 GNTGDEQAFIDALKG
+173 GNTGTEQ
-188 DAGED
+188 E
-193 GILGADGQSVYDVW
+193 
-207 LALGNTGDEQAFID
+207 FID

-241 VENGDYLKW
+241 VENGDYLQW

-272 SSTGTNTQSV
+272 SSTGTNNQSV
-282 CANVPIEP
+282 CANVEIEP
-290 VAYSFSEIVSGVT
+290 IFYSFSEVVSGIT

-308 AGLNFELTNNELI
+308 SGLTFELTNNELV
-321 ISGQITQQLLQS
+321 ISGKITQQLLQT

-354 RITFDPA
+354 KITFEPA
-361 PQIILDV
+361 PQILLDL
-368 GEQNMSACLLEP
+368 GEQNVSSCLLEP
-380 IDPIE
+380 IEPIE

-390 AQNSA
+390 SQSSA
-395 TVTGLPPGISSSII
+395 TITGLPSGITSSIV
-409 GNRIIISGTPDSSLI
+409 GNRIIIQGIPDSTLI
-424 DGSSATY
+424 DGSSYIY
-431 TIEIPPGTCDAV
+431 TIETDPGTCAAV
-443 SITGIISFTDCSTC
+443 SITGTLSFTDCSTC

-504 PKYVPTTEDFDSGSV
+504 PKYVPTNEDFNSGSV
-519 TLTVKVQNDSCGSLE
+519 TLTVKAQNDSCGSLE

-555 NNMEAIVFA
+555 NNIEAIVFA
-564 NDVTFGAEIQTAN
+564 NAVTFGAEIVTDN

-592 GATTADPKVEQAYYD
+592 GATTSDPKVEQAYYD
-607 GGFWKD
+607 GGFWKE
-613 VPPVFE
+613 VPPIFE
-619 LDLVSV
+619 LDLVGV

-665 TESGDFS
+665 TDSGDFS

-712 PSLDRIEGN
+712 PSLDRIQGN
-721 FTLKYEYSLREFNA
+721 LILNYEYSLREFNA
-735 PKLREISSR
+735 PKLREISNR
-744 LIVDYNNIEKFL
+744 LNVGFNNIENFL
-756 LPELQSIRYGGS
+756 LPNLLSIAGGGS
-768 IRFNENLNEL
+768 ISRNENLEEIDL
-778 NLEKLE
+778 DSLEE
-784 ITTRDCCGDFQIE
+784 IGSSFAINY
-797 ENNLLSVINLNNFY
+797 NNLLSVINLNNFY
-811 KSRRNDGYLSG
+811 KGRRYDGYHGG
-822 DLKIIKNSNL
+822 DLTINNNSNL
-832 KTISFGTELD
+832 KTINLGTGLD
-842 LEARIV
+842 LETKIQ
-848 ISGNQLLEE
+848 IFNNEKLEE
-857 IVFTKLINVVS
+857 INVNNITNVVS
-868 GEISITNNETLKSVS
+868 GEINIQNNETLKSVS
-883 FNSLVSSDFV
+883 FNSLKSSNDV
-893 KDKSYWH
+893 KDKDYWH
-900 EPYITISSNKL
+900 EPYILISNNKL
-911 LEEINAPNLENFYKI
+911 LEEINAPSLEDFYKI
-926 STQNN
+926 TINN
-931 ESLSEIIFPELTTVH
+931 NDSLSEVIFPELTTVH
-946 KNLTIQNNANLSK
+946 KNLGVQNNGSLSK
-959 VHMPKLETTGDKVY
+959 IHMPKLETTGDKVY
-973 NSNSFNLSSNQ
+973 NQNSFYLNSNQ
-984 TLNDINFDSL
+984 TLNDINFESL
-994 NKVYTSLTLEN
+994 LKVYTSLTVQN

-1014 PCNLFVLV
+1014 PCKLFVLE

-1046 DQSLIPPIDIQT
+1046 DPSLIPPIDIQT
-1058 VAAFNISSEQAQSGG
+1058 VAAFNISSDQAQ
-1073 TITSFTKMKSRGV
+1073 TATNITSYTKMKSRGI

-1091 PNPTIEN
+1091 ANPTIDDVN
-1098 DFFSENGSLNGPY
+1098 DFSSENGSLNGPY

-1132 CKGVFYGNELEFT
+1132 CNGVFYGNELEFI

>member
-1 MQNIFYP
+1 MQNIFQP
-8 LKFVLFLCLFSSAFL
+8 LKFVLFLCLFNATFIA
-23 VAQDQR
+23 AQDQR

-34 QALILNISEVELPG
+34 QALILNTSEVELPG
-48 ANQKNTPLRNQNI
+48 ANQKDSPLRNKEI
-61 CLQFSLIDEMGNYEY
+61 CLQFSLIDETGNYEY
-76 IEHTTTT
+76 IEHVRTT
-83 TDSNGMVNVVIGTGN
+83 TDSQGMVNLVIGTGTP
-98 AVGGSPWSAIE
+98 VGGSQWSDIE

-120 FDVTGQCNSFQ
+120 FDITGQCNAF
-131 ELSLQQLTAVPFALY
+131 EALSLQQLTAVPFALY
-146 APGSEIPGPQGDP
+146 APGAGTEGPQGEAGEPGEDGEDGEAGEDGEDGEAGVS
-159 GEEGISA
+159 GEEGPSA
-166 YEVWLAL
+166 YEIWLDL
-173 GNTGDEQAFIDALKG
+173 GNTGTEQ
-188 DAGED
+188 E
-193 GILGADGQSVYDVW
+193 
-207 LALGNTGDEQAFID
+207 FID

-241 VENGDYLKW
+241 VENGDYLQW

-272 SSTGTNTQSV
+272 SSTGTNNQSV
-282 CANVPIEP
+282 CANVEIEP
-290 VAYSFSEIVSGVT
+290 IFYSFSEVVSGIT

-308 AGLNFELTNNELI
+308 SGLTFELTNNELV
-321 ISGQITQQLLQS
+321 ISGKITQQLLQT

-354 RITFDPA
+354 KITFEPA
-361 PQIILDV
+361 PQILLDL
-368 GEQNMSACLLEP
+368 GEQNVSSCLLEP
-380 IDPIE
+380 IEPIE

-390 AQNSA
+390 SQSSA
-395 TVTGLPPGISSSII
+395 TITGLPSGITSSIV
-409 GNRIIISGTPDSSLI
+409 GNRIIIQGIPDSTLI
-424 DGSSATY
+424 DGSSYIY
-431 TIEIPPGTCDAV
+431 TIETDPGTCAAV
-443 SITGIISFTDCSTC
+443 SITGTLSFTDCSTC

-504 PKYVPTTEDFDSGSV
+504 PKYVPTNEDFNSGSV
-519 TLTVKVQNDSCGSLE
+519 TLTVKAQNDSCGSLE

-555 NNMEAIVFA
+555 NNIEAIVFA
-564 NDVTFGAEIQTAN
+564 NAVTFGAEIVTDN

-592 GATTADPKVEQAYYD
+592 GPTTLDPKVEQAYYD
-607 GGFWKD
+607 GGFWKE
-613 VPPVFE
+613 VPPIFE
-619 LDLVSV
+619 LDLVGV

-665 TESGDFS
+665 TDSGDFS

-712 PSLDRIEGN
+712 PSLDRIQGN
-721 FTLKYEYSLREFNA
+721 LILNYEYSLREFNA
-735 PKLREISSR
+735 PKLREISNR
-744 LIVDYNNIEKFL
+744 LNVGFNNIENFL
-756 LPELQSIRYGGS
+756 LPNLLSIAGGGS
-768 IRFNENLNEL
+768 ISRNENLEEIDL
-778 NLEKLE
+778 DSLEE
-784 ITTRDCCGDFQIE
+784 IGSSFAINY
-797 ENNLLSVINLNNFY
+797 NNLLSVINLNNFY
-811 KSRRNDGYLSG
+811 KSRRNNGNHGGGLTINY
-822 DLKIIKNSNL
+822 NSNL
-832 KTISFGTELD
+832 KTINLGTGLD
-842 LEARIV
+842 LETKIQ
-848 ISGNQLLEE
+848 IFNNEKLEE
-857 IVFTKLINVVS
+857 INVNNITNVVS
-868 GEISITNNETLKSVS
+868 GEINIQNNETLKSVS
-883 FNSLVSSDFV
+883 FNSLKSSNDV
-893 KDKSYWH
+893 KDKDYWH
-900 EPYITISSNKL
+900 EPYILISNNKL
-911 LEEINAPNLENFYKI
+911 LEEINAPSLEDFYKI
-926 STQNN
+926 TINN
-931 ESLSEIIFPELTTVH
+931 NDSLSEVIFPELTTVH
-946 KNLTIQNNANLSK
+946 KNLGVQNNGSLSK
-959 VHMPKLETTGDKVY
+959 IHMPKLETTGDKVY
-973 NSNSFNLSSNQ
+973 NQNSFYLNSNQ
-984 TLNDINFDSL
+984 TLNDINFESL
-994 NKVYTSLTLEN
+994 LKVYTSLTVQN

-1014 PCNLFVLV
+1014 PCKLFVLE

-1046 DQSLIPPIDIQT
+1046 DPSLIPPIDIQT
-1058 VAAFNISSEQAQSGG
+1058 VAAFNISSDQAQ
-1073 TITSFTKMKSRGV
+1073 TATNITSYTKMKSRGI

-1091 PNPTIEN
+1091 ANPTIDDVN
-1098 DFFSENGSLNGPY
+1098 DFSSENGSLNGPY

-1132 CKGVFYGNELEFT
+1132 CNGVFYGNELEFI

>member
-1 MQNIFYP
+1 MKNKNSLLLI
-8 LKFVLFLCLFSSAFL
+8 LFASANFLF
-23 VAQDQR
+23 AQQSR
-29 SGISY
+29 NGISY
-34 QALILNISEVELPG
+34 QALILDTNVEELPG
-48 ANQKNTPLRNQNI
+48 VNNVQSPLVNTQI
-61 CLQFSLIDEMGNYEY
+61 CLAFTILDALGNEEY
-76 IEHTTTT
+76 KEYVVTT
-83 TDSNGMVNVVIGTGN
+83 TDLFGMVNEVIGTGQQVSFN
-98 AVGGSPWSAIE
+98 GWNDIAWTSDS
-109 WSAAMKSLKVD
+109 KSLMVELDK
-120 FDVTGQCNSFQ
+120 TGSCTGF
-131 ELSLQQLTAVPFALY
+131 ELISSEVLTAVPFALY
-146 APGSEIPGPQGDP
+146 SPGSGVQGIDGKSAYEIWLDLGNTGTEQDFIDSLIGDDGDP
-159 GEEGISA
+159 GDPGDDGDSA

-173 GNTGDEQAFIDALKG
+173 GNTGTEQD
-188 DAGED
+188 
-193 GILGADGQSVYDVW
+193 
-207 LALGNTGDEQAFID
+207 FID

-241 VENGDYLKW
+241 VENGDYLQW

-272 SSTGTNTQSV
+272 SSSGTNNQSV
-282 CANVPIEP
+282 CANVEIEP
-290 VAYSFSEIVSGVT
+290 IVYSFSEIVSGVT

-308 AGLNFELTNNELI
+308 SGLNFELTNNELI
-321 ISGQITQQLLQS
+321 ISGQITQQLLQT

-354 RITFDPA
+354 KITFDPA

-390 AQNSA
+390 SQNSA
-395 TVTGLPPGISSSII
+395 TVTGLPPGISSSIV

-431 TIEIPPGTCDAV
+431 TIETPPGTCDAV

-477 AGNVGNATNIFWT
+477 AGNVGNATNIYWT
-490 TSGNGTFDNSNSPN
+490 TSGNGTFDNPNSPN
-504 PKYVPTTEDFDSGSV
+504 PKYVPTNEDFSSGSV
-519 TLTVKVQNDSCGSLE
+519 TLTVKAQNDSCGSLE

-548 SIDVTLI
+548 AIDVTLI
-555 NNMEAIVFA
+555 NNIEAIVFA
-564 NDVTFGAEIQTAN
+564 NDVTFGAEIVTDN

-587 YNTTG
+587 YNTSG
-592 GATTADPKVEQAYYD
+592 GATTSDTKVEQAYYD

-619 LDLVSV
+619 LDLAGV

-684 TFQNIISLRNLNWEY
+684 TFQNIISLKNLNWEY

-712 PSLDRIEGN
+712 PSLDRIEDN
-721 FTLKYEYSLREFNA
+721 FILKYEYSLREFNA
-735 PKLREISSR
+735 PKLRDVSTSLKVE
-744 LIVDYNNIEKFL
+744 YNNIEKFL
-756 LPELQSIRYGGS
+756 LPNLQYGGRLNGAIS
-768 IRFNENLNEL
+768 NNENLNEL
-778 NLEKLE
+778 DLSSLEGNNYG
-784 ITTRDCCGDFQIE
+784 CCGEFRIDNNDSLIE
-797 ENNLLSVINLNNFY
+797 IKLDSFYKHRRGDNGSHYEFKIYENLN
-811 KSRRNDGYLSG
+811 
-822 DLKIIKNSNL
+822 LKRIH
-832 KTISFGTELD
+832 FGTDLD
-842 LEARIV
+842 LEAMIRIFA
-848 ISGNQLLEE
+848 NENLEE
-857 IVFTKLINVVS
+857 INFTNLLKVQS
-868 GEISITNNETLKSVS
+868 GEIQIFENQSLKKIN
-883 FNSLVSSDFV
+883 FNSLKSSNYI
-893 KDKSYWH
+893 KDKENWI
-900 EPYITISSNKL
+900 EPHLLIFRNTL
-911 LEEINAPNLENFYKI
+911 LEEINIPTIEDFYKI
-926 STQNN
+926 TIENN
-931 ESLSEIIFPELTTVH
+931 ESLPEIIFPELLTIH
-946 KNLTIQNNANLSK
+946 KNLTIRDNVNLSK
-959 VHMPKLETTGDKVY
+959 IHMPKLETTGDKVY
-973 NSNSFNLSSNQ
+973 NSNSFLFNSNQ
-984 TLNDINFDSL
+984 SLNDINFDSL
-994 NKVYTSLTLEN
+994 HKVYTSLTVEN

-1037 NLDDTYCFQ
+1037 NLDDSYCFQ
-1046 DQSLIPPIDIQT
+1046 DLSLISAIDIQT
-1058 VAAFNISSEQAQSGG
+1058 VAAYNISSEQAQSGG
-1073 TITSFTKMKSRGV
+1073 TITSFTKMKSRGI

-1091 PNPTIEN
+1091 PSPSIDDVN
-1098 DFFSENGSLNGPY
+1098 DFYSENGSLNGDY
-1111 DSYMYNLQPN
+1111 TSYMYNLQPN

-1132 CKGVFYGNELEFT
+1132 CSGVFYGNELQFT

>member
-1 MQNIFYP
+1 M
-8 LKFVLFLCLFSSAFL
+8 
-23 VAQDQR
+23 
-29 SGISY
+29 
-34 QALILNISEVELPG
+34 
-48 ANQKNTPLRNQNI
+48 
-61 CLQFSLIDEMGNYEY
+61 
-76 IEHTTTT
+76 
-83 TDSNGMVNVVIGTGN
+83 
-98 AVGGSPWSAIE
+98 
-109 WSAAMKSLKVD
+109 
-120 FDVTGQCNSFQ
+120 
-131 ELSLQQLTAVPFALY
+131 
-146 APGSEIPGPQGDP
+146 
-159 GEEGISA
+159 
-166 YEVWLAL
+166 
-173 GNTGDEQAFIDALKG
+173 
-188 DAGED
+188 
-193 GILGADGQSVYDVW
+193 
-207 LALGNTGDEQAFID
+207 
-221 SLKGADGEDGD
+221 
-232 DFAFELPDG
+232 
-241 VENGDYLKW
+241 
-250 IWNGTSWDITVITPD
+250 
-265 DTSIILI
+265 
-272 SSTGTNTQSV
+272 
-282 CANVPIEP
+282 
-290 VAYSFSEIVSGVT
+290 
-303 VIGLP
+303 P

-395 TVTGLPPGISSSII
+395 TVTGLPPGISSSIV

-431 TIEIPPGTCDAV
+431 TIETPPGTCDAV

-504 PKYVPTTEDFDSGSV
+504 PKYVPTNEDFDSGSV

-665 TESGDFS
+665 TESEDFS

-712 PSLDRIEGN
+712 PSLDRIEDN
-721 FTLKYEYSLREFNA
+721 FILKYEYSLREFNA
-735 PKLREISSR
+735 PKLRDVSTLLKVE
-744 LIVDYNNIEKFL
+744 YNNIEKFL
-756 LPELQSIRYGGS
+756 LPNLRYGGRRS
-768 IRFNENLNEL
+768 GAISNNENLNEL
-778 NLEKLE
+778 DLSSLEGNNYG
-784 ITTRDCCGDFQIE
+784 CCGEFKIDNNDSLIE
-797 ENNLLSVINLNNFY
+797 INLDSFY
-811 KSRRNDGYLSG
+811 KHRNGGSG
-822 DLKIIKNSNL
+822 NHYGFRIYENLNL
-832 KTISFGTELD
+832 KRIHFGADLD
-842 LEARIV
+842 FEAHIRIY
-848 ISGNQLLEE
+848 GNE
-857 IVFTKLINVVS
+857 N
-868 GEISITNNETLKSVS
+868 
-883 FNSLVSSDFV
+883 
-893 KDKSYWH
+893 
-900 EPYITISSNKL
+900 
-911 LEEINAPNLENFYKI
+911 LEEINFTKITNVQSGQIEINNNQSLKKITFESLKSSNYVKDQEEWIEPSIFILNNIILEEINMPSLEDFYKI
-926 STQNN
+926 TIKNN
-931 ESLSEIIFPELTTVH
+931 ESLPEIIFPELTTVH

-973 NSNSFNLSSNQ
+973 NSNSFNLYSNQ

-994 NKVYTSLTLEN
+994 HKVYTSLTVEN

-1037 NLDDTYCFQ
+1037 NQDDTYCFQ

>member
-1 MQNIFYP
+1 MQNIFQP
-8 LKFVLFLCLFSSAFL
+8 LKFVLFLCLFNATFIA
-23 VAQDQR
+23 AQDQR

-34 QALILNISEVELPG
+34 QALILNTSEVELPG
-48 ANQKNTPLRNQNI
+48 ANQKDSPLRNKEI
-61 CLQFSLIDEMGNYEY
+61 CLQFSLIDETGNYEY
-76 IEHTTTT
+76 IEHVRTT
-83 TDSNGMVNVVIGTGN
+83 TDSQGMVNLVIGTGTP
-98 AVGGSPWSAIE
+98 VGGSQWSDIE

-120 FDVTGQCNSFQ
+120 FDITGQCNAF
-131 ELSLQQLTAVPFALY
+131 EALSLQQLTAVPFALY
-146 APGSEIPGPQGDP
+146 APGAGTEGPQGEAGEPGEDGEDGEAGEDGEDGEAGVS
-159 GEEGISA
+159 GEEGPSA
-166 YEVWLAL
+166 YEIWLDL
-173 GNTGDEQAFIDALKG
+173 GNTGTEQ
-188 DAGED
+188 E
-193 GILGADGQSVYDVW
+193 
-207 LALGNTGDEQAFID
+207 FID

-241 VENGDYLKW
+241 VENGDYLQW

-272 SSTGTNTQSV
+272 SSTGTNNQSV
-282 CANVPIEP
+282 CANVEIEP
-290 VAYSFSEIVSGVT
+290 IFYSFSEVVSGIT

-308 AGLNFELTNNELI
+308 SGLTFELTNNELV
-321 ISGQITQQLLQS
+321 ISGKITQQLLQT

-354 RITFDPA
+354 KITFEPA
-361 PQIILDV
+361 PQILLDL
-368 GEQNMSACLLEP
+368 GEQNLSSCLLEP
-380 IDPIE
+380 IEPIE

-390 AQNSA
+390 SQSSA
-395 TVTGLPPGISSSII
+395 TITGLPSGITSSIV
-409 GNRIIISGTPDSSLI
+409 GNRIIIQGIPDSTLI
-424 DGSSATY
+424 DGSSYIY
-431 TIEIPPGTCDAV
+431 TIETDPGTCAAV
-443 SITGIISFTDCSTC
+443 SITGTLSFTDCSTC

-504 PKYVPTTEDFDSGSV
+504 PKYVPTNEDFNSGSV
-519 TLTVKVQNDSCGSLE
+519 TLTVKAQNDSCGSLE

-555 NNMEAIVFA
+555 NNIEAIVFA
-564 NDVTFGAEIQTAN
+564 NAVTFGAEIVTDN

-592 GATTADPKVEQAYYD
+592 GATTSDPKVEQAYYD
-607 GGFWKD
+607 GGFWKE
-613 VPPVFE
+613 VPPIFE
-619 LDLVSV
+619 LDLVGV

-665 TESGDFS
+665 TDSGDFS

-712 PSLDRIEGN
+712 PSLDRIQGN
-721 FTLKYEYSLREFNA
+721 LILNYEYSLREFNA
-735 PKLREISSR
+735 PKLREISNR
-744 LIVDYNNIEKFL
+744 LNVGFNNIENFL
-756 LPELQSIRYGGS
+756 LPKLQYGGRNYGYIS
-768 IRFNENLNEL
+768 NNENLNEL
-778 NLEKLE
+778 DLDSLEE
-784 ITTRDCCGDFQIE
+784 IGSSFAINY
-797 ENNLLSVINLNNFY
+797 NNLLSVINLNNFY
-811 KSRRNDGYLSG
+811 KGRRYDGYHGG
-822 DLKIIKNSNL
+822 DLTINNNSNL
-832 KTISFGTELD
+832 KTINLGTGLD
-842 LEARIV
+842 LETKIQ
-848 ISGNQLLEE
+848 IFNNEKLEE
-857 IVFTKLINVVS
+857 INVNNITNVVS
-868 GEISITNNETLKSVS
+868 GEIYIHINETLKSVS
-883 FNSLVSSDFV
+883 FNSLKSSNDV
-893 KDKSYWH
+893 KDKDYWH
-900 EPYITISSNKL
+900 EPYILISNNKL
-911 LEEINAPNLENFYKI
+911 LEEINAPSLEDFYKI
-926 STQNN
+926 TINN
-931 ESLSEIIFPELTTVH
+931 NDSLSEVIFPELTTVH
-946 KNLTIQNNANLSK
+946 KNLSVQNNGSLSK
-959 VHMPKLETTGDKVY
+959 IHMPKLETTGDKVY
-973 NSNSFNLSSNQ
+973 NQNSFYLNSNQ
-984 TLNDINFDSL
+984 TLNDINFESL
-994 NKVYTSLTLEN
+994 LKVYTSLTVQN

-1014 PCNLFVLV
+1014 PCKLFVLE

-1046 DQSLIPPIDIQT
+1046 DPSLIPPIDIQT
-1058 VAAFNISSEQAQSGG
+1058 VAAFNISSDQAQ
-1073 TITSFTKMKSRGV
+1073 TATNITSYTKMKSRGI

-1091 PNPTIEN
+1091 ANPTIDDVN
-1098 DFFSENGSLNGPY
+1098 DFSSENGSLNGPY

-1132 CKGVFYGNELEFT
+1132 CNGVFYGNELEFI

>member
-1 MQNIFYP
+1 MKKTIHSI
-8 LKFVLFLCLFSSAFL
+8 KIILFLCILNSAFVL
-23 VAQDQR
+23 AQDKR
-29 SGISY
+29 NGISY
-34 QALILNISEVELPG
+34 QALIINSSEVELPG
-48 ANQKNTPLRNQNI
+48 ANQTNTPLRNHKI
-61 CLQFSLIDEMGNYEY
+61 CLRFSLINEKGTYEY
-76 IEHTTTT
+76 IEHTVTT
-83 TDSNGMVNVVIGTGN
+83 TDSYGMVNVLIGTGE
-98 AVGGSPWSAIE
+98 AVGSNSWSDVE
-109 WSAAMKSLKVD
+109 WSVAMKTLKVD
-120 FDVTGQCNSFQ
+120 FDMTAQCNSFQ

-146 APGSEIPGPQGDP
+146 APGSEIPGPDGAPGDD
-159 GEEGISA
+159 GISA

-173 GNTGDEQAFIDALKG
+173 GNTGTEQ
-188 DAGED
+188 E
-193 GILGADGQSVYDVW
+193 
-207 LALGNTGDEQAFID
+207 FID

-241 VENGDYLKW
+241 VENGDYLQW

-272 SSTGTNTQSV
+272 SSSGTNNQSV
-282 CANVPIEP
+282 CANVEIEP
-290 VAYSFSEIVSGVT
+290 IVYSFSEIVSGVT

-308 AGLNFELTNNELI
+308 SGLNFELTNNELI
-321 ISGQITQQLLQS
+321 ISGQITQQLLET

-390 AQNSA
+390 SQNSA
-395 TVTGLPPGISSSII
+395 TVTGLPPGISSSIV

-431 TIEIPPGTCDAV
+431 TIETPPGTCDAV

-477 AGNVGNATNIFWT
+477 AGNVGNATNIYWT

-504 PKYVPTTEDFDSGSV
+504 PKYVPTNEDFDSGSV

-555 NNMEAIVFA
+555 NNIEAIVFA
-564 NDVTFGAEIQTAN
+564 NDVTFGAEIVTDN

-587 YNTTG
+587 YNTIG
-592 GATTADPKVEQAYYD
+592 GATTSDPKVEQAYYD
-607 GGFWKD
+607 GGFWKE

-619 LDLVSV
+619 LDLVGV

-672 PENYTITTTSEI
+672 PENYSITTTSEI

-712 PSLDRIEGN
+712 PSLDRIENN
-721 FTLKYEYSLREFNA
+721 FILKYEYSLREFNA
-735 PKLREISSR
+735 PKLRKISSR

-756 LPELQSIRYGGS
+756 LPKLQISGEREGS
-768 IRFNENLNEL
+768 ISNNENLNEL
-778 NLEKLE
+778 DLTSWEGKDGYGNFNISSNESL
-784 ITTRDCCGDFQIE
+784 IE
-797 ENNLLSVINLNNFY
+797 INLDSFY
-811 KSRRNDGYLSG
+811 KTRRPPGDHNSFIISG
-822 DLKIIKNSNL
+822 NSNL
-832 KTISFGTELD
+832 KTISFGTDLD
-842 LEARIV
+842 LEVRIR
-848 ISGNQLLEE
+848 IYGNENLEE
-857 IVFTKLINVVS
+857 INFTKLTNVKS
-868 GEISITNNETLKSVS
+868 GQIEITDNQSLKKITFESLKSS
-883 FNSLVSSDFV
+883 NYV
-893 KDKSYWH
+893 KDKQYWL
-900 EPYITISSNKL
+900 EPHILIYKNTL
-911 LEEINAPNLENFYKI
+911 LEEINIPTIENFYNI
-926 STQNN
+926 SINNN
-931 ESLSEIIFPELTTVH
+931 ESLPEIIFPELLTVH
-946 KNLTIQNNANLSK
+946 KNLTIRDNTNLSK
-959 VHMPKLETTGDKVY
+959 VLMPKLETTGDKVY
-973 NSNSFNLSSNQ
+973 NSNSFLLNSNQ
-984 TLNDINFDSL
+984 SLNDINFDSL
-994 NKVYTSLTLEN
+994 LKVYTSLTVEK

-1046 DQSLIPPIDIQT
+1046 DPSLIPPIDIQT

-1086 VWSTS
+1086 VWGTS

-1098 DFFSENGSLNGPY
+1098 DFFSENGSLNGSY
-1111 DSYMYNLQPN
+1111 DSYMYNLQPD

-1132 CKGVFYGNELEFT
+1132 CNGVFYGNELQFT

>member
-1 MQNIFYP
+1 MQNIFQP
-8 LKFVLFLCLFSSAFL
+8 LKFVLFLCLFNATFIA
-23 VAQDQR
+23 AQDQR

-34 QALILNISEVELPG
+34 QALILNTSEVELPG
-48 ANQKNTPLRNQNI
+48 ANQKDSPLRNKEI
-61 CLQFSLIDEMGNYEY
+61 CLQFSLIDETGNYEY
-76 IEHTTTT
+76 IEHVRTT
-83 TDSNGMVNVVIGTGN
+83 TDSQGMVNLVIGTGTP
-98 AVGGSPWSAIE
+98 VGGSQWSDIE

-120 FDVTGQCNSFQ
+120 FDITGQCNAF
-131 ELSLQQLTAVPFALY
+131 EALSLQQLTAVPFALY
-146 APGSEIPGPQGDP
+146 APGAGTEGPQGEAGEPGEDGEDGEAGEDGEDGEAGVS
-159 GEEGISA
+159 GEEGPSA
-166 YEVWLAL
+166 YEIWLDL
-173 GNTGDEQAFIDALKG
+173 GNTGTEQ
-188 DAGED
+188 E
-193 GILGADGQSVYDVW
+193 
-207 LALGNTGDEQAFID
+207 FID

-241 VENGDYLKW
+241 VENGDYLQW

-272 SSTGTNTQSV
+272 SSTGTNNQSV
-282 CANVPIEP
+282 CANVEIEP
-290 VAYSFSEIVSGVT
+290 IFYSFSEVVSGIT

-308 AGLNFELTNNELI
+308 SGLTFELTNNELV
-321 ISGQITQQLLQS
+321 ISGKITQQLLQT

-354 RITFDPA
+354 KITFEPA
-361 PQIILDV
+361 PQILLDL
-368 GEQNMSACLLEP
+368 GEQNVSSCLLEP
-380 IDPIE
+380 IEPIE

-390 AQNSA
+390 SQSSA
-395 TVTGLPPGISSSII
+395 TITGLPSGITSSIV
-409 GNRIIISGTPDSSLI
+409 GNRIIIQGIPDSTLI
-424 DGSSATY
+424 DGSSYIY
-431 TIEIPPGTCDAV
+431 TIETDPGTCAAV
-443 SITGIISFTDCSTC
+443 SITGTLSFTDCSTC

-504 PKYVPTTEDFDSGSV
+504 PKYVPTNEDFNSGSV
-519 TLTVKVQNDSCGSLE
+519 TLTVKAQNDSCGSLE

-555 NNMEAIVFA
+555 NNIEAIVFA
-564 NDVTFGAEIQTAN
+564 NAVTFGAEIVTDN

-592 GATTADPKVEQAYYD
+592 GPTTLDPKVEQAYYD
-607 GGFWKD
+607 GGFWKE
-613 VPPVFE
+613 VPPIFE
-619 LDLVSV
+619 LDLVGV

-665 TESGDFS
+665 TDSGDFS

-712 PSLDRIEGN
+712 PSLDRIQGN
-721 FTLKYEYSLREFNA
+721 LILNYEYSLREFNA
-735 PKLREISSR
+735 PKLREISNR
-744 LIVDYNNIEKFL
+744 LNVGFNNIENFL
-756 LPELQSIRYGGS
+756 LPNLLSIAGGGS
-768 IRFNENLNEL
+768 ISRNENLEEIDL
-778 NLEKLE
+778 DSLEE
-784 ITTRDCCGDFQIE
+784 IGSSFAINY
-797 ENNLLSVINLNNFY
+797 NNLLSVINLNNFY
-811 KSRRNDGYLSG
+811 KGRRNNGNHGGGLTINY
-822 DLKIIKNSNL
+822 NSNL
-832 KTISFGTELD
+832 KTINLGTGLD
-842 LEARIV
+842 LETKIQ
-848 ISGNQLLEE
+848 IFNNEKLEE
-857 IVFTKLINVVS
+857 INVNNITNVVS
-868 GEISITNNETLKSVS
+868 GEIYIHNNETLKSVS
-883 FNSLVSSDFV
+883 FNSLKSSNDV
-893 KDKSYWH
+893 KDKDYWH
-900 EPYITISSNKL
+900 EPYILISNNKL
-911 LEEINAPNLENFYKI
+911 LEEINAPSLEDFYKI
-926 STQNN
+926 TINN
-931 ESLSEIIFPELTTVH
+931 NDSLSEVIFPELTTVH
-946 KNLTIQNNANLSK
+946 KNLGVQNNGSLSK
-959 VHMPKLETTGDKVY
+959 IHMPKLETTGDKVY
-973 NSNSFNLSSNQ
+973 NQNSFYLNSNQ
-984 TLNDINFDSL
+984 TLNDINFESL
-994 NKVYTSLTLEN
+994 LKVYTSLTVQN

-1014 PCNLFVLV
+1014 PCKLFVLE

-1046 DQSLIPPIDIQT
+1046 DPSLIPPIDIQT
-1058 VAAFNISSEQAQSGG
+1058 VAAFNISSDQAQ
-1073 TITSFTKMKSRGV
+1073 TATNITSYTKMKSRGI

-1091 PNPTIEN
+1091 ANPTIDDVN
-1098 DFFSENGSLNGPY
+1098 DFSSENGSLNGPY

-1132 CKGVFYGNELEFT
+1132 CNGVFYGNELEFI

>member
-1 MQNIFYP
+1 MQNIFQP
-8 LKFVLFLCLFSSAFL
+8 LKFVLFLCLFNATFIA
-23 VAQDQR
+23 AQDQR

-34 QALILNISEVELPG
+34 QALILNTSEVELPG
-48 ANQKNTPLRNQNI
+48 ANQKDSPLRNKEI
-61 CLQFSLIDEMGNYEY
+61 CLQFSLIDETGNYEY
-76 IEHTTTT
+76 IEHVRTT
-83 TDSNGMVNVVIGTGN
+83 TDSQGMVNLVIGTGTP
-98 AVGGSPWSAIE
+98 VGGSQWSDIE

-120 FDVTGQCNSFQ
+120 FDITGQCNAF
-131 ELSLQQLTAVPFALY
+131 EALSLQQLTAVPFALY
-146 APGSEIPGPQGDP
+146 APGAGTEGPQGEAGEPGEDGEDGEAGEDGEDGEAGVS
-159 GEEGISA
+159 GEEGPSA
-166 YEVWLAL
+166 YEIWLDL
-173 GNTGDEQAFIDALKG
+173 GNTGTEQ
-188 DAGED
+188 E
-193 GILGADGQSVYDVW
+193 
-207 LALGNTGDEQAFID
+207 FID

-241 VENGDYLKW
+241 VENGDYLQW

-272 SSTGTNTQSV
+272 SSTGTNNQSV
-282 CANVPIEP
+282 CANVEIEP
-290 VAYSFSEIVSGVT
+290 IFYSFSEVVSGIT

-308 AGLNFELTNNELI
+308 SGLTFELTNNELV
-321 ISGQITQQLLQS
+321 ISGKITQQLLQT

-354 RITFDPA
+354 KITFEPA
-361 PQIILDV
+361 PQILLDL
-368 GEQNMSACLLEP
+368 GEQNVSSCLLEP
-380 IDPIE
+380 IEPIE

-390 AQNSA
+390 SQSSA
-395 TVTGLPPGISSSII
+395 TITGLPSGITSSIV
-409 GNRIIISGTPDSSLI
+409 GNRIIIQGIPDSTLI
-424 DGSSATY
+424 DGSSYIY
-431 TIEIPPGTCDAV
+431 TIETDPGTCAAV
-443 SITGIISFTDCSTC
+443 SITGTLSFTDCSTC

-504 PKYVPTTEDFDSGSV
+504 PKYVPTNEDFNSGSV
-519 TLTVKVQNDSCGSLE
+519 TLTVKAQNDSCGSLE

-555 NNMEAIVFA
+555 NNIEAIVFA
-564 NDVTFGAEIQTAN
+564 NAVTFGAEIVTDN

-592 GATTADPKVEQAYYD
+592 GPTTLDPKVEQAYYD
-607 GGFWKD
+607 GGFWKE
-613 VPPVFE
+613 VPPIFE
-619 LDLVSV
+619 LDLVGV

-665 TESGDFS
+665 TDSGDFS

-712 PSLDRIEGN
+712 PSLDRIQGN
-721 FTLKYEYSLREFNA
+721 LILNYEYSLREFNA
-735 PKLREISSR
+735 PKLREISNR
-744 LIVDYNNIEKFL
+744 LNVVFNNIENFL
-756 LPELQSIRYGGS
+756 LPNLLSIAGGGS
-768 IRFNENLNEL
+768 ISRNENLEEIDL
-778 NLEKLE
+778 DSLEE
-784 ITTRDCCGDFQIE
+784 IGSSFAINY
-797 ENNLLSVINLNNFY
+797 NNLLSVINLNNFY
-811 KSRRNDGYLSG
+811 KSRRNNGNHGGGLTINY
-822 DLKIIKNSNL
+822 NSNL
-832 KTISFGTELD
+832 KTINLGTGLD
-842 LEARIV
+842 LETKIQ
-848 ISGNQLLEE
+848 IFNNEKLEE
-857 IVFTKLINVVS
+857 INVNNITNVVS
-868 GEISITNNETLKSVS
+868 GEINIQNNETLKSVS
-883 FNSLVSSDFV
+883 FNSLKSSNDV
-893 KDKSYWH
+893 KDKDYWH
-900 EPYITISSNKL
+900 EPYILISNNKL
-911 LEEINAPNLENFYKI
+911 LEEINAPSLEDFYKI
-926 STQNN
+926 TINN
-931 ESLSEIIFPELTTVH
+931 NDSLSEVIFPELTTVH
-946 KNLTIQNNANLSK
+946 KNLGVQNNGSLSK
-959 VHMPKLETTGDKVY
+959 IHMPKLETTGDKVY
-973 NSNSFNLSSNQ
+973 NQNSFYLNSNQ
-984 TLNDINFDSL
+984 TLNDINFESL
-994 NKVYTSLTLEN
+994 LKVYTSLTVQN

-1014 PCNLFVLV
+1014 PCKLFVLE

-1046 DQSLIPPIDIQT
+1046 DPSLIPPIDIQT
-1058 VAAFNISSEQAQSGG
+1058 VAAFNISSDQAQ
-1073 TITSFTKMKSRGV
+1073 TATNITSYTKMKSRGI

-1091 PNPTIEN
+1091 ANPTIDDVN
-1098 DFFSENGSLNGPY
+1098 DFSSENGSLNGPY

-1132 CKGVFYGNELEFT
+1132 CNGVFYGNELEFI